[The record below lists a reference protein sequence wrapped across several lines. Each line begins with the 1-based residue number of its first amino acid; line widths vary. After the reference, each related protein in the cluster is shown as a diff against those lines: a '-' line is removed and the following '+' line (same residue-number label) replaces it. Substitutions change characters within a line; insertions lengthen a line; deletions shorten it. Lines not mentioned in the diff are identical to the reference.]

1 MEKTQT
7 ARCVN
12 CRSDIAVPA
21 SYAHGDQVKC
31 GTCDTRH
38 KVVRDE
44 RGQLLRLV
52 IADVGPLRDAVQA
65 NRALVNRLEADLAA
79 ARHSFGIGVNGLG
92 LGVLYVLAQVGLED
106 KPLSQTLALQAVGVA
121 LVTGGLLELTN
132 HFFLAKREKIARL
145 TADLNDART
154 EGRQLAQKLR
164 EASRA

>member
-44 RGQLLRLV
+44 RGQLTRLV

-132 HFFLAKREKIARL
+132 HFFLAKRTKIARL
-145 TADLNDART
+145 TADLNDARS

>member
-38 KVVRDE
+38 KVLRDE
-44 RGQLLRLV
+44 RGQTMRLV

-92 LGVLYVLAQVGLED
+92 LGVLYVLARVGLED
-106 KPLSQTLALQAVGVA
+106 KPLSQSLALEAVTVA
-121 LVTGGLLELTN
+121 LLTGLFLELTN
-132 HFFLAKREKIARL
+132 HFFLAKRTKIARL
-145 TADLNDART
+145 TADLNDARS

>member
-38 KVVRDE
+38 KVLRDE
-44 RGQLLRLV
+44 RGQLVRLV

-121 LVTGGLLELTN
+121 LATGTLLELTN
-132 HFFLAKREKIARL
+132 HFFLAKRTKIARL
-145 TADLNDART
+145 TADLTDARS

>member
-44 RGQLLRLV
+44 RSQLLRLV

-65 NRALVNRLEADLAA
+65 NRALVNRLEADLAS

-121 LVTGGLLELTN
+121 LVTGMLLELTN
-132 HFFLAKREKIARL
+132 HFLLAKRTKIARL

-154 EGRQLAQKLR
+154 EGRQLQQKLR

>member
-38 KVVRDE
+38 KVLRDE
-44 RGQLLRLV
+44 RGQLARLV

-106 KPLSQTLALQAVGVA
+106 KPLSQTLALQAAAVA
-121 LVTGGLLELTN
+121 LVTGALLELTN
-132 HFFLAKREKIARL
+132 HFFLAKRTKIARL
-145 TADLNDART
+145 TADLNDARS

>member
-38 KVVRDE
+38 KVQRDE

-65 NRALVNRLEADLAA
+65 NRALVSRLEADLAA

-92 LGVLYVLAQVGLED
+92 LGVLYVMAQVGLED
-106 KPLSQTLALQAVGVA
+106 KPLSQALALQALGVA
-121 LVTGGLLELTN
+121 IASGALLELTN
-132 HFFLAKREKIARL
+132 HFFLAKRQKISRL
-145 TADLNDART
+145 NAELHDARA
-154 EGRQLAQKLR
+154 EGRQLQQKLR